1 MSYSIFFYFCNDKKK
16 MNAASFISKRI
27 FSLSKENLSSTVM
40 RIAVTSVALGIAIM
54 LISIAVVV
62 GFKNQIKD
70 KVVGFVAPIHI
81 QALNQNES
89 IEETPF
95 IFDSVLNARLDK
107 PFITEI
113 HPTANKAGIIKTD
126 EEIQAVVL
134 KGVDHDYN
142 WSYIGSYLVDG
153 EIPQYAE
160 NQRSNDVV
168 ISNIIAH
175 KMQLNVGDPVRIWFV
190 DQDLKARG
198 RKFSVKGIYE
208 TGLQE
213 CDERYV
219 YCDLDQIRKLNGWNN
234 NEIGHLEIWVDDEK
248 QINDYNEQI
257 YYSIPT
263 HLVSYSAMETYPQ
276 IFDWLELQDMNV
288 VIIIVLMLL
297 VAGITIISMLLII
310 ILERTSTIGLL
321 KSMGASNGLIRSIF
335 LKRSCRIL
343 LIGMAIGNV
352 VGIGLCLIQKYT
364 NLITL
369 SPESYY
375 LSAVPI
381 ELNIWNILALNV
393 GTMIL
398 WVLMLLLPT
407 MLINNIRPSK
417 SIRFE

>member
-1 MSYSIFFYFCNDKKK
+1 
-16 MNAASFISKRI
+16 MNATTFISKRI

-54 LISIAVVV
+54 LISIAVVI

-95 IFDSVLNARLDK
+95 LFDSVLNARLSK
-107 PFITEI
+107 PFITEM
-113 HPTANKAGIIKTD
+113 HKTANKAGIIKTD
-126 EEIQAVVL
+126 DEIQAVVL
-134 KGVDHDYN
+134 KGVDSDYN
-142 WSYIGSYLVDG
+142 WNYISSYLIDG
-153 EIPQYAE
+153 EIPQYVE
-160 NQRSNDVV
+160 NERSNDVL
-168 ISNIIAH
+168 ISNIIAS
-175 KMQLNVGDPVRIWFV
+175 KMNLNVGDPVRIWFV

-198 RKFSVKGIYE
+198 RKFNVIGVYE

-219 YCDLDQIRKLNGWNN
+219 YCDLNQIRRLNGWNN
-234 NEIGHLEIWVDDEK
+234 GEVGHLEIWIDNEK
-248 QINDYNEQI
+248 NIDDYNEQI

-263 HLVSYSAMETYPQ
+263 HLVSYTAMETYPQ

-288 VIIIVLMLL
+288 IIIIVLMLL

-321 KSMGASNGLIRSIF
+321 KAMGASNGLIRNIF

-352 VGIGLCLIQKYT
+352 IGIGLCLIQKYT

-381 ELNIWNILALNV
+381 ELNILNILALNI
-393 GTMIL
+393 GTLIL
-398 WVLMLLLPT
+398 WVLILLLPT

>member
-1 MSYSIFFYFCNDKKK
+1 

-27 FSLSKENLSSTVM
+27 FSLSKDNLSSTVM
-40 RIAVTSVALGIAIM
+40 RIAVASVALGIAIM

-95 IFDSVLNARLDK
+95 IYDSVLNARLNK
-107 PFITEI
+107 PFITEM
-113 HPTANKAGIIKTD
+113 HKTANKAGIIKTD
-126 EEIQAVVL
+126 DEILAVVL
-134 KGVDHDYN
+134 KGVDADYN
-142 WSYIGSYLVDG
+142 WNYINSYLVDG
-153 EIPQYAE
+153 IIPQYVDNE
-160 NQRSNDVV
+160 RSNDVV
-168 ISNIIAH
+168 ISKIISQ
-175 KMQLNVGDPVRIWFV
+175 KMNLNVGDPVRIWFV
-190 DQDLKARG
+190 DMDMKARG
-198 RKFSVKGIYE
+198 RKFNVVGIYE

-213 CDERYV
+213 CDDRFL
-219 YCDLDQIRKLNGWNN
+219 YCDLNQIRKLNGWDNG
-234 NEIGHLEIWVDDEK
+234 EIGHLEIWVDN
-248 QINDYNEQI
+248 QTLINDYNEKI

-263 HLVSYSAMETYPQ
+263 NLVSYTAMETYPH

-288 VIIIVLMLL
+288 VIIIALMLL

-321 KSMGASNGLIRSIF
+321 KAMGASNGLIRSIF

-343 LIGMAIGNV
+343 LIGMVIGNV
-352 VGIGLCLIQKYT
+352 IGLGLCLIQQYT
-364 NLITL
+364 NVITL

-381 ELNIWNILALNV
+381 ELNPWHILMLNV
-393 GTMIL
+393 GTFVL

-407 MLINNIRPSK
+407 MLINNVRPSK

>member
-1 MSYSIFFYFCNDKKK
+1 
-16 MNAASFISKRI
+16 MNAATFISKRI

-54 LISIAVVV
+54 LISIAVVI

-70 KVVGFVAPIHI
+70 KVIGFVAPIHI

-95 IFDSVLNARLDK
+95 LFDSVLIARLDK
-107 PFITEI
+107 PFITEM
-113 HPTANKAGIIKTD
+113 HKTANKAGIIKTD
-126 EEIQAVVL
+126 DEIQAVVL
-134 KGVDHDYN
+134 KGVDSDYN
-142 WSYIGSYLVDG
+142 WNYIGSYLIDG
-153 EIPQYAE
+153 EIPQYVE
-160 NQRSNDVV
+160 NERSNDVL
-168 ISNIIAH
+168 ISNIIAS
-175 KMQLNVGDPVRIWFV
+175 KMNLNVGDPVRIWFV

-198 RKFSVKGIYE
+198 RKFNVIGVYE

-219 YCDLDQIRKLNGWNN
+219 YCDLNQIRRLNGWNN
-234 NEIGHLEIWVDDEK
+234 GEVGHLEIWIDNEK
-248 QINDYNEQI
+248 NIDDYNEQI

-263 HLVSYSAMETYPQ
+263 HLVSYTVMETYPQ

-288 VIIIVLMLL
+288 IIIIVLMLL

-321 KSMGASNGLIRSIF
+321 KAMGASNGLIRSIF

-352 VGIGLCLIQKYT
+352 IGIGLCLIQKYT

-381 ELNIWNILALNV
+381 ELNIWNILALNI
-393 GTMIL
+393 GTLIL
-398 WVLMLLLPT
+398 WILMLLLPT
-407 MLINNIRPSK
+407 MLINNVRPSK

>member
-1 MSYSIFFYFCNDKKK
+1 
-16 MNAASFISKRI
+16 MNAATFISKRI

-70 KVVGFVAPIHI
+70 KVIGFVAPIHI

-95 IFDSVLNARLDK
+95 LYDSVLNARLDM
-107 PFITEI
+107 PFITEM
-113 HPTANKAGIIKTD
+113 HKTANKAGIIKTD
-126 EEIQAVVL
+126 EEILAVVL
-134 KGVDHDYN
+134 KGVDYDFN
-142 WSYIGSYLVDG
+142 WSYINSYLVG
-153 EIPQYAE
+153 GVTPRYAE
-160 NQRSNDVV
+160 NERSNDIV

-175 KMQLNVGDPVRIWFV
+175 KMKLKVGDPVRIWFV
-190 DQDLKARG
+190 DSEMKARG
-198 RKFSVKGIYE
+198 RKFNVVGIYE

-213 CDERYV
+213 CDERYL
-219 YCDLDQIRKLNGWNN
+219 YCDLNQIRRLNGWENG
-234 NEIGHLEIWVDDEK
+234 EIGHLEIWVDNQEFID
-248 QINDYNEQI
+248 DYNNKI

-263 HLVSYSAMETYPQ
+263 NLVAYSAMETYPN
-276 IFDWLELQDMNV
+276 IFDWLQLQDMNV
-288 VIIIVLMLL
+288 IIIIALMLL

-321 KSMGASNGLIRSIF
+321 KAMGASNGLIRRVF
-335 LKRSCRIL
+335 LKRSFRIL
-343 LIGMAIGNV
+343 LIGMIIGNII
-352 VGIGLCLIQKYT
+352 GIGLCLIQQHY
-364 NLITL
+364 NVIAL

-381 ELNIWNILALNV
+381 ELNWRYILALNI

-398 WVLMLLLPT
+398 WILMLLLPT
-407 MLINNIRPSK
+407 MLINNVRPSK

>member
-1 MSYSIFFYFCNDKKK
+1 
-16 MNAASFISKRI
+16 MNAATFISKRI

-40 RIAVTSVALGIAIM
+40 RIAVASVALGIAIM
-54 LISIAVVV
+54 LISIAVIV

-70 KVVGFVAPIHI
+70 KVIGFVAPIHI

-95 IFDSVLNARLDK
+95 LFDSILNARLDK
-107 PFITEI
+107 PFITEM
-113 HPTANKAGIIKTD
+113 HKTADKAGIIKTD

-134 KGVDHDYN
+134 KGVDQDYN
-142 WSYIGSYLVDG
+142 WSYISSYLVSG
-153 EIPQYAE
+153 EVPQYVE
-160 NQRSNDVV
+160 NERSNDVV

-175 KMQLNVGDPVRIWFV
+175 KMKLNVGDAVRIWFV
-190 DQDLKARG
+190 DPEMKARG
-198 RKFSVKGIYE
+198 RKFTVVGIYE

-213 CDERYV
+213 CDERYL
-219 YCDLDQIRKLNGWNN
+219 YCDLNQIRRLNGWDNG
-234 NEIGHLEIWVDDEK
+234 EIGHLEIWVDNQEL
-248 QINDYNEQI
+248 IEDYNNQI

-263 HLVSYSAMETYPQ
+263 NLVSYTAMESYPN

-288 VIIIVLMLL
+288 VIIIALMLL

-321 KSMGASNGLIRSIF
+321 KAMGASNGLIRRIF
-335 LKRSCRIL
+335 LKRSFRIL
-343 LIGMAIGNV
+343 LIGMIIGNIL
-352 VGIGLCLIQKYT
+352 GIGLCLIQLHY
-364 NLITL
+364 NVISL

-381 ELNIWNILALNV
+381 ELNIWYILALNV

-398 WVLMLLLPT
+398 WILMLLLPT
-407 MLINNIRPSK
+407 MLINNVRPSK

>member
-1 MSYSIFFYFCNDKKK
+1 
-16 MNAASFISKRI
+16 MNAATFISKRI

-70 KVVGFVAPIHI
+70 KVIGFVAPIHI

-95 IFDSVLNARLDK
+95 LFDSVLNARLNK
-107 PFITEI
+107 PFITEM
-113 HPTANKAGIIKTD
+113 HKTANKAGIIKTD
-126 EEIQAVVL
+126 EDIQAVIL
-134 KGVDHDYN
+134 KGVDFEYN
-142 WSYIGSYLVDG
+142 WKYIDSYLVDG
-153 EIPQYAE
+153 EIPQYTE
-160 NQRSNDVV
+160 NERSNDVV
-168 ISNIIAH
+168 VSNIIAH
-175 KMQLNVGDPVRIWFV
+175 KMNLKIGDPVRIWFV
-190 DQDLKARG
+190 DTEMKARG
-198 RKFSVKGIYE
+198 RKFNVKGIYE

-213 CDERYV
+213 CDERFV
-219 YCDLDQIRKLNGWNN
+219 YCDLNQIRRLNGWDNG
-234 NEIGHLEIWVDDEK
+234 EIGHLEIWVDNEAL
-248 QINDYNEQI
+248 ISDYNRQI

-263 HLVSYSAMETYPQ
+263 ELVSYSAMESYPQ

-321 KSMGASNGLIRSIF
+321 KAMGASNGLIRSIF
-335 LKRSCRIL
+335 LRRSCRIL

-352 VGIGLCLIQKYT
+352 VGIGLCLIQRFT
-364 NLITL
+364 NVISL

-381 ELNIWNILALNV
+381 ELNIWHIIALNV
-393 GTMIL
+393 GTMVL

-407 MLINNIRPSK
+407 MLINNVRPSK

>member
-1 MSYSIFFYFCNDKKK
+1 
-16 MNAASFISKRI
+16 MNAATFISKRI

-70 KVVGFVAPIHI
+70 KVIGFVAPIHI

-95 IFDSVLNARLDK
+95 VFDSVLQARLDK
-107 PFITEI
+107 PFITEM
-113 HPTANKAGIIKTD
+113 HKSANKAGIIKTD

-134 KGVDHDYN
+134 KGVDFDYN
-142 WSYIGSYLVDG
+142 WNYIESYLVDG
-153 EIPQYAE
+153 NLPQYIE
-160 NQRSNDVV
+160 NERSNDVV

-175 KMQLNVGDPVRIWFV
+175 KMLLNVGDAVRIWFV
-190 DQDLKARG
+190 DQDMKARG
-198 RKFSVKGIYE
+198 RKFNVVGIYE

-219 YCDLDQIRKLNGWNN
+219 YCDLNQIRRLNGWTGD
-234 NEIGHLEIWVDDEK
+234 EIGHLEIFVDN
-248 QINDYNEQI
+248 QSLISDYNEQI

-263 HLVSYSAMETYPQ
+263 NLVSYSAMETYPH
-276 IFDWLELQDMNV
+276 IFDWLDLQDMNV

-321 KSMGASNGLIRSIF
+321 KAMGASNGLIRSIF
-335 LKRSCRIL
+335 LRRSCRIL
-343 LIGMAIGNV
+343 LIGMLIGNV
-352 VGIGLCLIQKYT
+352 VGLGLCLIQSHF
-364 NLITL
+364 NVISL

-375 LSAVPI
+375 LSSVPI
-381 ELNIWNILALNV
+381 ELNLWYILALNL
-393 GTMIL
+393 GTMVL

-407 MLINNIRPSK
+407 MLINNVRPSK

>member
-1 MSYSIFFYFCNDKKK
+1 

-95 IFDSVLNARLDK
+95 LFDSVLNARLDK
-107 PFITEI
+107 PFITEM

-126 EEIQAVVL
+126 DEIQAVVL
-134 KGVDHDYN
+134 KGVDHNYN
-142 WSYIGSYLVDG
+142 WSYIGSYILDG

-160 NQRSNDVV
+160 NERSNDVV
-168 ISNIIAH
+168 ISNIIAN
-175 KMQLNVGDPVRIWFV
+175 KMQLNIGDPVRIWFV

-198 RKFSVKGIYE
+198 RKFNVKGIYE

-352 VGIGLCLIQKYT
+352 VGIGLCLIQKFT

-381 ELNIWNILALNV
+381 ELNIWHILALNA

-407 MLINNIRPSK
+407 MMINNIKPSK

>member
-1 MSYSIFFYFCNDKKK
+1 

-27 FSLSKENLSSTVM
+27 FSLSKDNLSSTVM
-40 RIAVTSVALGIAIM
+40 RIAVASVALGIAIM

-95 IFDSVLNARLDK
+95 IYDSVLNVRLNK
-107 PFITEI
+107 PFITEM
-113 HPTANKAGIIKTD
+113 HKTANKAGIIKTD
-126 EEIQAVVL
+126 DEILAVVL
-134 KGVDHDYN
+134 KGVDADYN
-142 WSYIGSYLVDG
+142 WSYINSYLVDG
-153 EIPQYAE
+153 IIPQYVDNE
-160 NQRSNDVV
+160 RSNDVV
-168 ISNIIAH
+168 ISKIISQ
-175 KMQLNVGDPVRIWFV
+175 KMNLNVGDPVRIWFV
-190 DQDLKARG
+190 DKDMKARG
-198 RKFSVKGIYE
+198 RKFNVVGIYE

-213 CDERYV
+213 CDDRFL
-219 YCDLDQIRKLNGWNN
+219 YCDLNQIRKLNGWDNG
-234 NEIGHLEIWVDDEK
+234 EIGHLEIWVDN
-248 QINDYNEQI
+248 QTLINDYNEKI

-263 HLVSYSAMETYPQ
+263 NLMSYTAMETYPH

-288 VIIIVLMLL
+288 VIIIALMLL

-321 KSMGASNGLIRSIF
+321 KAMGASNGLIRSIF

-343 LIGMAIGNV
+343 LIGMVIGNV
-352 VGIGLCLIQKYT
+352 IGLGLCLIQQYT
-364 NLITL
+364 NVITL

-381 ELNIWNILALNV
+381 ELNPWHILMLNV
-393 GTMIL
+393 GTFVL

-407 MLINNIRPSK
+407 MLINNVRPSK

>member
-1 MSYSIFFYFCNDKKK
+1 
-16 MNAASFISKRI
+16 MNAATFISKRI

-40 RIAVTSVALGIAIM
+40 RIAVASVALGIAIM
-54 LISIAVVV
+54 LISMAVVI

-70 KVVGFVAPIHI
+70 KVIGFVAPIHV

-95 IFDSVLNARLDK
+95 LFDSVLDARLDK
-107 PFITEI
+107 SFITEI
-113 HPTANKAGIIKTD
+113 HKTANKAGIIKTD

-134 KGVDHDYN
+134 KGVDNNYN
-142 WSYIGSYLVDG
+142 WSYIKSNLLDG
-153 EIPQYAE
+153 DIPQYIE
-160 NQRSNDVV
+160 NERSNDII

-175 KMQLNVGDPVRIWFV
+175 KMSLGVGDDVRIWFV
-190 DQDLKARG
+190 DHDLKARG
-198 RKFSVKGIYE
+198 RKFTVKGIYE

-219 YCDLDQIRKLNGWNN
+219 YCDLNQIRRLNGWNN
-234 NEIGHLEIWVDDEK
+234 GEIGRLEIWVDKKASIDE
-248 QINDYNEQI
+248 YNQTI

-263 HLVSYSAMETYPQ
+263 DLVSYSAMESYPQ

-288 VIIIVLMLL
+288 LIIIVLMLL

-321 KSMGASNGLIRSIF
+321 KAMGASNGLVRSIF
-335 LKRSCRIL
+335 MKRSCRIL
-343 LIGMAIGNV
+343 LIGVAIGNI
-352 VGIGLCLIQKYT
+352 IGLALCLIQKYT
-364 NLITL
+364 NVITL

-381 ELNIWNILALNV
+381 ELDIWNILALNI

>member
-1 MSYSIFFYFCNDKKK
+1 

-70 KVVGFVAPIHI
+70 KVIGFVAPIHI

-95 IFDSVLNARLDK
+95 ILDSVLLARLNK
-107 PFITEI
+107 PFITDM

-134 KGVDHDYN
+134 KGVDFNYN
-142 WSYIGSYLVDG
+142 WNYINKYLISGDT
-153 EIPQYAE
+153 PQYIE
-160 NQRSNDVV
+160 NERSNDVV

-175 KMQLNVGDPVRIWFV
+175 KMNLNTGDPVRIWFV
-190 DQDLKARG
+190 DKDMKARG
-198 RKFSVKGIYE
+198 RKFNVIGIYE

-219 YCDLDQIRKLNGWNN
+219 YCDLEQIRKLNGWEN
-234 NEIGHLEIWVDDEK
+234 NEIGHLEIWVDNQK
-248 QINDYNEQI
+248 YLQDYNQQI

-263 HLVSYSAMETYPQ
+263 ALVSYTAMETYPQ

-321 KSMGASNGLIRSIF
+321 KAMGASNGLIRSIF

-352 VGIGLCLIQKYT
+352 IGIGLCLIQKFT
-364 NLITL
+364 NLISL

-381 ELNIWNILALNV
+381 ELNIWHILALNA

-398 WVLMLLLPT
+398 WVLMMLLPT

>member
-1 MSYSIFFYFCNDKKK
+1 
-16 MNAASFISKRI
+16 MNAATFISKRI

-54 LISIAVVV
+54 LISIAVVI

-95 IFDSVLNARLDK
+95 LFDSVLNARLDK
-107 PFITEI
+107 PFITEM
-113 HPTANKAGIIKTD
+113 HKTANKAGIIKTED
-126 EEIQAVVL
+126 EIQTVVL
-134 KGVDHDYN
+134 KGVDSNYN
-142 WSYIGSYLVDG
+142 WNYIGSYLING
-153 EIPQYAE
+153 NIPQYIE
-160 NQRSNDVV
+160 NERSNDVL
-168 ISNIIAH
+168 ISNIIAA
-175 KMQLNVGDPVRIWFV
+175 KMNLNVGDPVRIWFV

-198 RKFSVKGIYE
+198 RKFNVIGVYE

-219 YCDLDQIRKLNGWNN
+219 YCDLNQIRRLNGWNN
-234 NEIGHLEIWVDDEK
+234 GEVGHLEIWIDNEK
-248 QINDYNEQI
+248 NIDDYNEQI

-263 HLVSYSAMETYPQ
+263 HLVSYTAMETYPQ

-288 VIIIVLMLL
+288 IIIIVLMLL

-321 KSMGASNGLIRSIF
+321 KAMGASNGLIRSIF

-352 VGIGLCLIQKYT
+352 IGIGLCLIQKYT

-381 ELNIWNILALNV
+381 ELNIWNILALNI
-393 GTMIL
+393 GTLIL
-398 WVLMLLLPT
+398 WILMLLLPT
-407 MLINNIRPSK
+407 MLINNVRPSK

>member
-1 MSYSIFFYFCNDKKK
+1 

-27 FSLSKENLSSTVM
+27 FSLSKDNLSSTVM

-70 KVVGFVAPIHI
+70 KVIGFVAPIHV

-95 IFDSVLNARLDK
+95 IFDSVLNTRLDK

-113 HPTANKAGIIKTD
+113 HKTANKAGIIKTD
-126 EEIQAVVL
+126 EEIQAVIL
-134 KGVDHDYN
+134 KGVDADYN
-142 WSYIGSYLVDG
+142 WSYIKSFLDEGDV
-153 EIPQYAE
+153 PQYTDNE
-160 NQRSNDVV
+160 RSNEVV
-168 ISNIIAH
+168 ISKIIADRM
-175 KMQLNVGDPVRIWFV
+175 KLSVSDPVRIWFV
-190 DQDLKARG
+190 DKDMKARG
-198 RKFSVKGIYE
+198 RKFDVIGIYE

-213 CDERYV
+213 CDEHFV
-219 YCDLDQIRKLNGWNN
+219 YCDLNQIRKLNGWDND
-234 NEIGHLEIWVDDEK
+234 EIGHLEIWVDNQEL
-248 QINDYNEQI
+248 INDYNAQI

-263 HLVSYSAMETYPQ
+263 HLVSYTAMETYPH

-321 KSMGASNGLIRSIF
+321 KAMGASNGLIRRIF
-335 LKRSCRIL
+335 LQRSCRIL
-343 LIGMAIGNV
+343 LIGMVIGNV
-352 VGIGLCLIQKYT
+352 IGLGLCLIQQYT
-364 NLITL
+364 HCIAL

-381 ELNIWNILALNV
+381 ELNVWHILMLNV
-393 GTMIL
+393 GTLVL

>member
-1 MSYSIFFYFCNDKKK
+1 

-27 FSLSKENLSSTVM
+27 FSLSKDNLSSTVM

-70 KVVGFVAPIHI
+70 KVIGFVAPIHI

-95 IFDSVLNARLDK
+95 IFDSVLQVRLNK
-107 PFITEI
+107 PFITEM
-113 HPTANKAGIIKTD
+113 HKTANKAGIIKTD
-126 EEIQAVVL
+126 EEILAVVL
-134 KGVDHDYN
+134 KGVDADYN
-142 WSYIGSYLVDG
+142 WNYINSFLVDG
-153 EIPQYAE
+153 NTPQYIE
-160 NQRSNDVV
+160 NERSNDVV
-168 ISNIIAH
+168 ISKIISQ
-175 KMQLNVGDPVRIWFV
+175 KMNLYVGDPVRIWFV
-190 DQDLKARG
+190 DKDMKARG
-198 RKFSVKGIYE
+198 RKFTVVGVYE

-213 CDERYV
+213 CDDRYV
-219 YCDLDQIRKLNGWNN
+219 YCDLNQIRRLNGWAE
-234 NEIGHLEIWVDDEK
+234 NEIGHLEIWIDNQQLIEEY
-248 QINDYNEQI
+248 NDRI

-263 HLVSYSAMETYPQ
+263 QLISYTAMETYPH
-276 IFDWLELQDMNV
+276 IFDWLDLQDMNV
-288 VIIIVLMLL
+288 VIIIVLLLL

-321 KSMGASNGLIRSIF
+321 KAMGASNGLIRKIF

-343 LIGMAIGNV
+343 LIGMIIGNV
-352 VGIGLCLIQKYT
+352 LGIGLCLIQQYT
-364 NLITL
+364 NCISL

-381 ELNIWNILALNV
+381 ELNPWYILMLNA
-393 GTMIL
+393 GTFVL

>member
-1 MSYSIFFYFCNDKKK
+1 
-16 MNAASFISKRI
+16 MNAATFISKRI
-27 FSLSKENLSSTVM
+27 FSLSRINLSSTVM

-70 KVVGFVAPIHI
+70 KVIGFVAPIHV

-95 IFDSVLNARLDK
+95 AYDSVLNARLDK
-107 PFITEI
+107 SFITEM
-113 HPTANKAGIIKTD
+113 HKTANKAGIIKTD
-126 EEIQAVVL
+126 DEIQAVVL
-134 KGVDHDYN
+134 KGVDNNYN
-142 WSYIGSYLVDG
+142 WSYIKTYLVDG
-153 EIPQYAE
+153 KTPQYIE
-160 NQRSNDVV
+160 NERSNDVV
-168 ISNIIAH
+168 ISNIISH
-175 KMQLNVGDPVRIWFV
+175 RMNLKVGDPVRIWFV
-190 DQDLKARG
+190 DPEMKARG
-198 RKFSVKGIYE
+198 RKFQVIGIYE

-213 CDERYV
+213 CDERFV
-219 YCDLDQIRKLNGWNN
+219 YCDLNQIRRLNGWDDD
-234 NEIGHLEIWVDDEK
+234 EIGHLEIWIDNK
-248 QINDYNEQI
+248 KNINELNDTI

-263 HLVSYSAMETYPQ
+263 NLVSYTAMDSYPQ

-288 VIIIVLMLL
+288 VMIIGLMLL

-321 KSMGASNGLIRSIF
+321 KAMGAINGLIRRIF
-335 LKRSCRIL
+335 LKRSIRIL
-343 LIGMAIGNV
+343 LIGMIIGNV
-352 VGIGLCLIQKYT
+352 IGIGLCLIQQYT
-364 NLITL
+364 NLISL

-381 ELNIWNILALNV
+381 ELNVWYIIALNI

-407 MLINNIRPSK
+407 VLINSIRPSK

>member
-1 MSYSIFFYFCNDKKK
+1 
-16 MNAASFISKRI
+16 MNAATFISKRI

-54 LISIAVVV
+54 LISIAVVI

-95 IFDSVLNARLDK
+95 LFDSVLNARLSK
-107 PFITEI
+107 PFITEM
-113 HPTANKAGIIKTD
+113 HKTANKAGIIKTD
-126 EEIQAVVL
+126 DEIQAVVL
-134 KGVDHDYN
+134 KGVDLDYN
-142 WSYIGSYLVDG
+142 WNYIGSYLIDG
-153 EIPQYAE
+153 EIPQYVE
-160 NQRSNDVV
+160 NERSNDVL
-168 ISNIIAH
+168 ISNIIAS
-175 KMQLNVGDPVRIWFV
+175 KMNLNVGDPVRIWFV

-198 RKFSVKGIYE
+198 RKFNVIGVYE

-219 YCDLDQIRKLNGWNN
+219 YCDLNQIRRLNGWNN
-234 NEIGHLEIWVDDEK
+234 GEVGHLEIWIDNEK
-248 QINDYNEQI
+248 NIDDYNEQI

-263 HLVSYSAMETYPQ
+263 HLVSYTAMETYPQ

-288 VIIIVLMLL
+288 IIIIVLMLL

-321 KSMGASNGLIRSIF
+321 KAMGASNGLIRSIF

-352 VGIGLCLIQKYT
+352 IGIGLCLIQKYT

-381 ELNIWNILALNV
+381 ELNIWNILALNI
-393 GTMIL
+393 GTLIL

>member
-1 MSYSIFFYFCNDKKK
+1 
-16 MNAASFISKRI
+16 MNAATFISKRI

-40 RIAVTSVALGIAIM
+40 RIAVASVALGIAIM

-70 KVVGFVAPIHI
+70 KVIGFVAPIHI

-89 IEETPF
+89 IEEAPF
-95 IFDSVLNARLDK
+95 VYDSVLKARLDK
-107 PFITEI
+107 PFVTAA
-113 HPTANKAGIIKTD
+113 HKTANKAGIIKTD
-126 EEIQAVVL
+126 DEIQAVVL
-134 KGVDHDYN
+134 KGVDFEYN
-142 WSYIGSYLVDG
+142 WAYIDYYLVDG
-153 EIPQYAE
+153 EIPQYVE
-160 NQRSNDVV
+160 NERSNDVV
-168 ISNIIAH
+168 VSNIIAR
-175 KMQLNVGDPVRIWFV
+175 KMNLAVGDPVRIWFV
-190 DQDLKARG
+190 DREMKARG
-198 RKFSVKGIYE
+198 RKFNVKGIYE

-213 CDERYV
+213 CDERFV
-219 YCDLDQIRKLNGWNN
+219 YCDLNQIRRLNGWDN
-234 NEIGHLEIWVDDEK
+234 NEIGHLEIWVDDERN
-248 QINDYNEQI
+248 IEDYNRQI

-263 HLVSYSAMETYPQ
+263 ELVSYSAMETYPQ

-288 VIIIVLMLL
+288 VIIIALMLL

-321 KSMGASNGLIRSIF
+321 KSLGASNGLIRSIF
-335 LKRSCRIL
+335 LKHSCKIL
-343 LIGMAIGNV
+343 LIGVLIGNV

-364 NLITL
+364 NLISL

-381 ELNIWNILALNV
+381 ELNFWYIVALNV

-407 MLINNIRPSK
+407 MLINNVRPSK

>member
-1 MSYSIFFYFCNDKKK
+1 

-27 FSLSKENLSSTVM
+27 FSLSKDNLSSTVM

-70 KVVGFVAPIHI
+70 KVIGFVAPIHI

-95 IFDSVLNARLDK
+95 IFDSVLNARLTK
-107 PFITEI
+107 PFITEM
-113 HPTANKAGIIKTD
+113 HKTANKAGIIKTD
-126 EEIQAVVL
+126 DEILAVVL
-134 KGVDHDYN
+134 KGVDADYN
-142 WSYIGSYLVDG
+142 WSYINSYLVDG
-153 EIPQYAE
+153 ITPQYIDNE
-160 NQRSNDVV
+160 RSNDVV
-168 ISNIIAH
+168 ISKIISQ
-175 KMQLNVGDPVRIWFV
+175 KMNLNVGDPVRIWFV
-190 DQDLKARG
+190 DNDMKARG
-198 RKFSVKGIYE
+198 RKFNVVGVYE

-213 CDERYV
+213 CDDRFL
-219 YCDLDQIRKLNGWNN
+219 YCDLNQIRKLNGWDNG
-234 NEIGHLEIWVDDEK
+234 EIGHLEIWVDNQEL
-248 QINDYNEQI
+248 INDYNEQI
-257 YYSIPT
+257 YFSIPT
-263 HLVSYSAMETYPQ
+263 NLVSYTAMETYPH

-288 VIIIVLMLL
+288 VIIIALMLL

-321 KSMGASNGLIRSIF
+321 KAMGASNGLIRSIF

-352 VGIGLCLIQKYT
+352 IGLGLCLIQSHY
-364 NLITL
+364 NIISL

-381 ELNIWNILALNV
+381 ELNPWHILMLNV
-393 GTMIL
+393 GTFVL

-407 MLINNIRPSK
+407 MLINNVRPSK

>member
-1 MSYSIFFYFCNDKKK
+1 

-40 RIAVTSVALGIAIM
+40 RIAVASVALGIAIM

-95 IFDSVLNARLDK
+95 LFDSVLNARLDK
-107 PFITEI
+107 PFITEM

-168 ISNIIAH
+168 ISNIIAN
-175 KMQLNVGDPVRIWFV
+175 KMKLNVGDPVRIWFV

-198 RKFSVKGIYE
+198 RKFNVKGIYE

-352 VGIGLCLIQKYT
+352 VGIGLCLIQKFT

-381 ELNIWNILALNV
+381 ELNIWNILALNA

>member
-1 MSYSIFFYFCNDKKK
+1 
-16 MNAASFISKRI
+16 MNAATFISKRI

-54 LISIAVVV
+54 LISIAVVI

-95 IFDSVLNARLDK
+95 LFDSVLNARLSK
-107 PFITEI
+107 PFITEM
-113 HPTANKAGIIKTD
+113 HKTANKAGIIKTD
-126 EEIQAVVL
+126 DEIQAVVL
-134 KGVDHDYN
+134 KGVDSDYN
-142 WSYIGSYLVDG
+142 WNYISSYLIDG
-153 EIPQYAE
+153 EIPQYVE
-160 NQRSNDVV
+160 NERSNDVL
-168 ISNIIAH
+168 ISNIIAS
-175 KMQLNVGDPVRIWFV
+175 KMNLNVGDPVRIWFV

-198 RKFSVKGIYE
+198 RKFNVIGVYE

-219 YCDLDQIRKLNGWNN
+219 YCDLNQIRRLNGWNN
-234 NEIGHLEIWVDDEK
+234 GEVGHLEIWIDNEK
-248 QINDYNEQI
+248 NIDDYNEQI

-263 HLVSYSAMETYPQ
+263 HLVSYTAMETYPQ

-288 VIIIVLMLL
+288 IIIIVLMLL

-321 KSMGASNGLIRSIF
+321 KAMGASNGLIRNIF

-352 VGIGLCLIQKYT
+352 IGIGLCLIQKYT

-381 ELNIWNILALNV
+381 ELNILNILALNI
-393 GTMIL
+393 GTLIL
-398 WVLMLLLPT
+398 WVLILLLPT

>member
-1 MSYSIFFYFCNDKKK
+1 
-16 MNAASFISKRI
+16 MNAATFISKRI

-54 LISIAVVV
+54 LISIAVVI

-95 IFDSVLNARLDK
+95 LFDSVLNARLSK
-107 PFITEI
+107 PFITEM
-113 HPTANKAGIIKTD
+113 HKTANKAGIIKTD
-126 EEIQAVVL
+126 DEIQAVVL
-134 KGVDHDYN
+134 KGVDSDYN
-142 WSYIGSYLVDG
+142 WNYIGSYLIDG
-153 EIPQYAE
+153 EIPQYVE
-160 NQRSNDVV
+160 NERSNDVL
-168 ISNIIAH
+168 ISNIIAS
-175 KMQLNVGDPVRIWFV
+175 KMNLNVGDPVRIWFV

-198 RKFSVKGIYE
+198 RKFNVVGVYE

-219 YCDLDQIRKLNGWNN
+219 YCDLNQIRRLNGWNN
-234 NEIGHLEIWVDDEK
+234 GEVGHLEIWIDNEK
-248 QINDYNEQI
+248 NIDDYNEQI

-263 HLVSYSAMETYPQ
+263 HLVSYTAMETYPQ

-288 VIIIVLMLL
+288 IIIIVLMLL

-321 KSMGASNGLIRSIF
+321 KAMGASNGLIRSIF

-352 VGIGLCLIQKYT
+352 IGIGLCLIQKYT

-381 ELNIWNILALNV
+381 ELNIWNILALNI
-393 GTMIL
+393 GTLIL
-398 WVLMLLLPT
+398 WILMLLLPT